1 MRDRCVHVRDFTSP
15 RQETLSVV
23 ALHKAAQ
30 GNDGGACKA
39 LTVLYLKME
48 VRFSATIDAQ
58 ARGQCG
64 AGVTAGIGAVIDGAV
79 GAVTGGAG
87 KVAGLSVGVGP
98 FWVSYL

>member
-1 MRDRCVHVRDFTSP
+1 MRDRCVHVRHFASA
-15 RQETLSVV
+15 RQYTLPVV
-23 ALHKAAQ
+23 ALYKATQ

-64 AGVTAGIGAVIDGAV
+64 TGVAV
-79 GAVTGGAG
+79 G
-87 KVAGLSVGVGP
+87 
-98 FWVSYL
+98 